1 MSKVVAVCQRFFL
14 SNCLQISVISSYN
27 LQWLYKIWFVA
38 FHDQFPVETTE
49 GTKKE
54 TQLTPDK
61 NLCFFFFKI
70 TSWLGQTSLQ
80 KGRLDYRVSVPGTWC
95 WNQVISASFVHL
107 IWLQGKTRI
116 LTCWSKEKEKRKIFG
131 TKCSSSSAPPCPQH
145 AVGLKGAESLLSP
158 TLTGPPASE
167 PSDTGSMRPTLNKRW
182 KALCLPCR
190 TAAFRIHLD
199 EA

>member
-1 MSKVVAVCQRFFL
+1 MICSFSCPV
-14 SNCLQISVISSYN
+14 SSWN
-27 LQWLYKIWFVA
+27 HRRNEKGNTANPWQEFML
-38 FHDQFPVETTE
+38 
-49 GTKKE
+49 
-54 TQLTPDK
+54 
-61 NLCFFFFKI
+61 FFFKI

-167 PSDTGSMRPTLNKRW
+167 PSDTGSMRPTLNSALPPLSNCGFSYSLRRGIASFW
-182 KALCLPCR
+182 RKAY
-190 TAAFRIHLD
+190 FRL
-199 EA
+199 